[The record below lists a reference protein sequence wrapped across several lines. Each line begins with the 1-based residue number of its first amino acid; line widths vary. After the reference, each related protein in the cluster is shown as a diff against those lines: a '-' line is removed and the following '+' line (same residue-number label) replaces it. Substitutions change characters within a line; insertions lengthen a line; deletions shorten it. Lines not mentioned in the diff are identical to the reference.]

1 MPATSTGSSP
11 GGPHVEGKGTILSLM
26 IAACGFLQHV
36 SFVCK
41 PWRTSLESYLK
52 VFNGYCQMLTI
63 SNFLSTI
70 PLSINQSNVLLR
82 MLHFHVL
89 QAEVAISDNGPSIL
103 SPA

>member
-1 MPATSTGSSP
+1 
-11 GGPHVEGKGTILSLM
+11 
-26 IAACGFLQHV
+26 
-36 SFVCK
+36 
-41 PWRTSLESYLK
+41 
-52 VFNGYCQMLTI
+52 MLTI

-103 SPA
+103 PPA